1 MDYNLVVVKENGQLS
16 AELQTADQSRR
27 QAFNIYDVISDYKK
41 IKRTE
46 QGKRGRPKTYFDLQ
60 NHVFG
65 CLFGCE
71 DFLYDA
77 VWMELRYDNVR
88 RSFQF
93 LTEAEPILKESRRQ
107 PYKRTEEI
115 WRLARKYEANLNVTM
130 YRGEKNDND
139 GASSYNI
146 PITKYSEVAQSDHWV
161 VYACQTALDMVVAI
175 MHYYALNGFK
185 MAVCRHCGNDFVT
198 TNYKQQYCRRI
209 SMYQN
214 RFSQK
219 RSTPKTCEDTVRQTI
234 QFFRNEK
241 NALIRRAARNP
252 DVERWSGA
260 GYEFY
265 NRLINECNAYMEKI
279 KQEPTPE
286 NFDEFGE
293 YLRKVNQKKEWK
305 K

>member
-77 VWMELRYDNVR
+77 VWMKLRYDNVR

-107 PYKRTEEI
+107 PYKRAEEI

-185 MAVCRHCGNDFVT
+185 MAVCRHCGNNFVT

>member
-1 MDYNLVVVKENGQLS
+1 M
-16 AELQTADQSRR
+16 
-27 QAFNIYDVISDYKK
+27 
-41 IKRTE
+41 
-46 QGKRGRPKTYFDLQ
+46 
-60 NHVFG
+60 
-65 CLFGCE
+65 
-71 DFLYDA
+71 
-77 VWMELRYDNVR
+77 
-88 RSFQF
+88 
-93 LTEAEPILKESRRQ
+93 KESRRQ
-107 PYKRTEEI
+107 PYKRAEEI

>member
-107 PYKRTEEI
+107 PYKRAEEI

-185 MAVCRHCGNDFVT
+185 MAVCRHCGNNFVT

-293 YLRKVNQKKEWK
+293 YLRKVNQKNEWK

>member
-107 PYKRTEEI
+107 PYKRAEEI